1 MAIIQ
6 TELATSGKTEENIW
20 TKQQDLGIGI
30 KESSMSKL
38 ILRVIKLE
46 VGNMVALV
54 RKMGKP

>member
-1 MAIIQ
+1 MD
-6 TELATSGKTEENIW
+6 KTGRFGNRPYTW
-20 TKQQDLGIGI
+20 HN
-30 KESSMSKL
+30 ESSMSEL

>member
-1 MAIIQ
+1 M
-6 TELATSGKTEENIW
+6 GKTAR
-20 TKQQDLGIGI
+20 LGISNILVHGI
-30 KESSMSKL
+30 KESSMSKF

>member
-1 MAIIQ
+1 MD
-6 TELATSGKTEENIW
+6 KTARFGNRHIPVH
-20 TKQQDLGIGI
+20 GI